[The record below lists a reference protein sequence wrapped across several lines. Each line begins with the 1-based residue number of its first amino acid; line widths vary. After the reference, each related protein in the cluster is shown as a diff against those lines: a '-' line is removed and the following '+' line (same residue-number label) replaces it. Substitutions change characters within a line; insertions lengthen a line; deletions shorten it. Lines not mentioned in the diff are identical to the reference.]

1 MSFIITDNNFA
12 RDPYALRLYRL
23 MLLSAHI
30 GDYSAMLELPDRIRD
45 WALGAY
51 ANFLA
56 ALQNQTSEQADKFE
70 AFQTL
75 DESNIDL
82 YERIVALKDLIV
94 TRFGETDQLI
104 YNYRLKGRLP
114 KSQDE
119 RYHIALSIIEGN
131 RKLEAA
137 GDPKALPSGMIDA
150 LEVLAD
156 TVQDNFES
164 VGKELSEA
172 KSATVELRT
181 LFDED
186 SRNLRELLNWI
197 VIYWGKVDPRLIELG
212 FAQDFPEGGG
222 DVPEAPSALDYENGI
237 FSWGSV
243 EDATSYQ
250 LGISADGDL
259 WEEIYS
265 GDETSFEFTP
275 EDGTWFVRVRARSDS
290 GFGDWSAQISVTIGE
305 GGGSWTGEAPTELEV
320 FINALKRIS
329 VTLVLPP
336 GCTSWRVYRGERN
349 PGDPI
354 GERPDA
360 PFATDLD
367 PTMPG
372 WMDHGNIEGMMYDYW
387 ACGVH
392 DGEEGGFAGPVS
404 IEFTTE

>member
-1 MSFIITDNNFA
+1 MSFIITSNDFT

-30 GDYSAMLELPDRIRD
+30 EDYSDMLELPDRIRD
-45 WALGAY
+45 WAMAAY

-82 YERIVALKDLIV
+82 YERIVALKDLIIA
-94 TRFGETDQLI
+94 RFGEGDQLI

-114 KSQDE
+114 KSQDD
-119 RYHIALSIIEGN
+119 RYRIARDIIEGN

-150 LEVLAD
+150 LEVLANA
-156 TVQDNFES
+156 VQENFEA

-197 VIYWGKVDPRLIELG
+197 VIYWGKIDPRLIELG

-222 DVPEAPSALDYENGI
+222 DVPEAPTNLGYKDDV
-237 FSWGSV
+237 FSWSSV
-243 EDATSYQ
+243 DDATSYQ
-250 LGISADGDL
+250 LAMSADGDL

-265 GDETSFEFTP
+265 GDETSFEFIP
-275 EDGTWFVRVRARSDS
+275 EEGTWFVRVRARSDN
-290 GFGDWSAQISVTIGE
+290 GFGEWSAQISVTIGE
-305 GGGSWTGEAPTELEV
+305 GGAWTGEAPKDMNV

-336 GCTSWRVYRGERN
+336 GCTSWSVYRAERN

-354 GERPDA
+354 GERPA
-360 PFATDLD
+360 VAFVTGLD

-372 WMDHGNIEGMMYDYW
+372 WMDFGNIVGMMYDYW

-392 DGEEGGFAGPVS
+392 DGEEGDFAGPGS
-404 IEFTTE
+404 IIYEI